1 MAYPTGDIQLIY
13 DNCVNCDAQYIL
25 VHHSCW
31 DLQMSNSNAR
41 RPVKSRSATR
51 PALAVAER
59 EPRGA
64 RRRRETRSRLLVA
77 ALELT
82 AEKGMEGVAINDIT
96 EAADVGFGSF
106 YNHFESKEALYAAL
120 LEWVF
125 EDFADA
131 MERVLG
137 EISDPA
143 EVIAVSVRYTMMR
156 ALREPVWGQFLVRE
170 GFSARSVDHGLG
182 RRLLRDIRKGIA
194 AKRLNVADPLMSF
207 VSVAGTTL
215 GAISIGLQSGSLQGQ
230 QSVTLKD
237 LGSDLERLPERT
249 AKIALEALG
258 LGRAEA
264 EKIAY
269 RPLPTME
276 LPVSADGFK
285 AGQVSTSPPSAQ
297 PPARRNKRGSQR
309 TATG

>member
-1 MAYPTGDIQLIY
+1 
-13 DNCVNCDAQYIL
+13 
-25 VHHSCW
+25 
-31 DLQMSNSNAR
+31 LQMSNSSAR
-41 RPVKSRSATR
+41 RPVKSRPAAH
-51 PALAVAER
+51 PALVVAER

-77 ALELT
+77 ALKLT
-82 AEKGMEGVAINDIT
+82 AEKGIEGVAINDIT

-106 YNHFESKEALYAAL
+106 YNHFESKEVLYAAL

-237 LGSDLERLPERT
+237 LGLDLERLPERT

-276 LPVSADGFK
+276 LPLSADGFK
-285 AGQVSTSPPSAQ
+285 AAQVSAVPRAAQ
-297 PPARRNKRGSQR
+297 PPARRNKKGSQR
-309 TATG
+309 TATE

>member
-1 MAYPTGDIQLIY
+1 
-13 DNCVNCDAQYIL
+13 
-25 VHHSCW
+25 
-31 DLQMSNSNAR
+31 MSNSYAR

-51 PALAVAER
+51 PAPAVAER

-77 ALELT
+77 ALKLM
-82 AEKGMEGVAINDIT
+82 AEKGMEGVAINEIT

-106 YNHFESKEALYAAL
+106 YNHFESKEAIYAAL
-120 LEWVF
+120 LDWVF

-207 VSVAGTTL
+207 VSVGGTTI
-215 GAISIGLQSGSLQGQ
+215 GAISIGLQLGSPQGQ
-230 QSVTLKD
+230 QSATLKE
-237 LGSDLERLPERT
+237 LGSDLEHLPERV
-249 AKIALEALG
+249 AKMALEALG

-264 EKIAY
+264 ERIAY

-276 LPVSADGFK
+276 LPIPADEFR
-285 AGQVSTSPPSAQ
+285 AGQVSAMPRAAPP
-297 PPARRNKRGSQR
+297 PPARRNKRGAQR

>member
-1 MAYPTGDIQLIY
+1 
-13 DNCVNCDAQYIL
+13 
-25 VHHSCW
+25 
-31 DLQMSNSNAR
+31 MSNSNAR

-51 PALAVAER
+51 PALAVAEH

-77 ALELT
+77 ALKLT
-82 AEKGMEGVAINDIT
+82 AEKGMEGVAINEIT

-156 ALREPVWGQFLVRE
+156 ALSEPVWGQFLVRE

-194 AKRLNVADPLMSF
+194 AKRLNIADPLMSF
-207 VSVAGTTL
+207 VAVGGTTL
-215 GAISIGLQSGSLQGQ
+215 SAISIGLQLRSAQGQ
-230 QSVTLKD
+230 QSATLQE
-237 LGSDLERLPERT
+237 LGSDLEHLPERV
-249 AKIALEALG
+249 AKMALEALG

-276 LPVSADGFK
+276 LPMPADELR
-285 AGQVSTSPPSAQ
+285 AGQVSAMPRAAQ

>member
-1 MAYPTGDIQLIY
+1 MTILSFMMR
-13 DNCVNCDAQYIL
+13 QYIIA
-25 VHHSCW
+25 HHSCW
-31 DLQMSNSNAR
+31 DLQMSNSYAR
-41 RPVKSRSATR
+41 RAVKSRSATR
-51 PALAVAER
+51 PALAVAEH

-77 ALELT
+77 ALKLT
-82 AEKGMEGVAINDIT
+82 AEKGVEGVAINEIT

-131 MERVLG
+131 MERVIG

-143 EVIAVSVRYTMMR
+143 EVIAVSIRYTMMR

-215 GAISIGLQSGSLQGQ
+215 GAVSIGLQSRSAQGQ

-269 RPLPTME
+269 RPLPAME
-276 LPVSADGFK
+276 LPLSADGFK
-285 AGQVSTSPPSAQ
+285 SGQVPASPPAQ
-297 PPARRNKRGSQR
+297 PPARRNRRGSQR

>member
-1 MAYPTGDIQLIY
+1 
-13 DNCVNCDAQYIL
+13 
-25 VHHSCW
+25 
-31 DLQMSNSNAR
+31 MSNSSAR
-41 RPVKSRSATR
+41 RPAKSVSATR
-51 PALAVAER
+51 PAVAVAER

-64 RRRRETRSRLLVA
+64 RRRRETRSRLLGA
-77 ALELT
+77 ALKLM
-82 AEKGMEGVAINDIT
+82 AEKGMEGVAINEIT

-106 YNHFESKEALYAAL
+106 YNHFESKEAIHAAL
-120 LEWVF
+120 LHWVF

-156 ALREPVWGQFLVRE
+156 ALRERVWGQFLVRE

-207 VSVAGTTL
+207 VVAGGATL
-215 GAISIGLQSGSLQGQ
+215 SAISIGLQLQSPEGQ
-230 QSVTLKD
+230 QSATLKELD
-237 LGSDLERLPERT
+237 SDLEHLPERT
-249 AKIALEALG
+249 AKVALEALG

-269 RPLPTME
+269 RQLPAME
-276 LPVSADGFK
+276 LPLSADALRASQG
-285 AGQVSTSPPSAQ
+285 STSSRPVQ
-297 PPARRNKRGSQR
+297 PVARRNRRGSRR

>member
-1 MAYPTGDIQLIY
+1 
-13 DNCVNCDAQYIL
+13 
-25 VHHSCW
+25 
-31 DLQMSNSNAR
+31 MSNSYAR
-41 RPVKSRSATR
+41 RPVKSRSAAR
-51 PALAVAER
+51 SALAVAER

-77 ALELT
+77 ALKLM
-82 AEKGMEGVAINDIT
+82 AEKGMEGVAINEIT

-106 YNHFESKEALYAAL
+106 YNHFESKEAIYAAL
-120 LEWVF
+120 LDWVF
-125 EDFADA
+125 KDFADA

-143 EVIAVSVRYTMMR
+143 EVIAVSVRYTMLR

-207 VSVAGTTL
+207 VSVGGTTL
-215 GAISIGLQSGSLQGQ
+215 GAISIGLQLGSPQGQ
-230 QSVTLKD
+230 QSAILKE
-237 LGSDLERLPERT
+237 LGSDLEHLPERV
-249 AKIALEALG
+249 AKMALEALG

-264 EKIAY
+264 ERIAY

-276 LPVSADGFK
+276 LPMPPDELR
-285 AGQVSTSPPSAQ
+285 AGQVSAMPRAAQ
-297 PPARRNKRGSQR
+297 PAPRRNKRGSQR
-309 TATG
+309 PATE